1 MAILSDRWIRRMA
14 QDKGMIEPFVDGQKR
29 DGVISYGL
37 SSYGYD
43 ARVGNDFKIFTN
55 VNSAVVDPKNFAE
68 NSFVDRTTD
77 ICIIPPNSFAL
88 ARTVEYFRIP
98 RDVLVI
104 CVGKSTYARCGIIVN
119 VTPLEPEWE
128 GHVTLEFSNTTPLPA
143 RIYANEGACPVPV
156 PAGQRA
162 LRGFLQRQ
170 GRQVPGP
177 ARRHLAE
184 DLSGRK
190 SMDRIRIKG
199 GRQLKGELRI
209 SGSKNASLPLMVA
222 ALLSDKKLTLH
233 NVPRLADITT
243 MIQLLQQHGVEI
255 QAAPGENGH
264 AHGTTLILQAG
275 KISSTTAPY
284 DIVRKMRASVL
295 VLGPLLAREG
305 VARVSLP
312 GGCAIGARPVDLHIA
327 GLKAMGAEID
337 IDGGYMVARAPKGL
351 KGARYTFPKVSV
363 GATENLMMAAA
374 LAKGTTVLDNA
385 AREPEIT
392 DLAKCLVA
400 MGVPV
405 GGVGTETLTI
415 EGVSSLKETAHSVIP
430 DRIETGTYAMAVAM
444 TAGDVELVGGRL
456 DLIETAA
463 QTLRSAGV
471 TLEQTA
477 RGLRVQRTNGAL
489 RGVDVMTEPYP
500 GFPTDLQAQMMALM
514 TRAEGASMITETVFE
529 SRFMHVPE
537 LSRMGANVTIHH
549 ESALVRGVRKLRGA
563 DVMATDLRASVSL
576 AIAALAAE
584 GDTTLHRVYHLD
596 RGYER
601 LEEKLGACGADIE
614 RLKG

>member
-1 MAILSDRWIRRMA
+1 
-14 QDKGMIEPFVDGQKR
+14 
-29 DGVISYGL
+29 
-37 SSYGYD
+37 
-43 ARVGNDFKIFTN
+43 
-55 VNSAVVDPKNFAE
+55 
-68 NSFVDRTTD
+68 
-77 ICIIPPNSFAL
+77 
-88 ARTVEYFRIP
+88 
-98 RDVLVI
+98 
-104 CVGKSTYARCGIIVN
+104 
-119 VTPLEPEWE
+119 
-128 GHVTLEFSNTTPLPA
+128 
-143 RIYANEGACPVPV
+143 
-156 PAGQRA
+156 
-162 LRGFLQRQ
+162 
-170 GRQVPGP
+170 
-177 ARRHLAE
+177 
-184 DLSGRK
+184 
-190 SMDRIRIKG
+190 MDRIRIRG

-243 MIQLLQQHGVEI
+243 MLQLLQQHGVEVG
-255 QAAPGENGH
+255 AAAGENGH
-264 AHGTTLILQAG
+264 AHGTTLTLHAARIV
-275 KISSTTAPY
+275 STTAPY

-295 VLGPLLAREG
+295 VLGALLTREHE
-305 VARVSLP
+305 ARVSLP
-312 GGCAIGARPVDLHIA
+312 GGCALGARPVDLHIA

-337 IDGGYMVARAPKGL
+337 IDGGYLVARAPGGL
-351 KGARYTFPKVSV
+351 RGARYTFPKVSV

-374 LAKGTTVLDNA
+374 LARGTTVLDNA

-392 DLAKCLVA
+392 DLAHCLVA
-400 MGVPV
+400 LGVPID
-405 GGVGTETLTI
+405 GIGTETLVI
-415 EGVSSLKETAHSVIP
+415 EGVSALKEAEHSVIP

-463 QTLRSAGV
+463 QTLRAAGV
-471 TLEQTA
+471 SLEPTA

-514 TRAEGASMITETVFE
+514 TRAEGAAMITETVFE

-549 ESALVRGVRKLRGA
+549 ESALVRGVPKLRGA
-563 DVMATDLRASVSL
+563 EVMATDLRASVSL
-576 AIAALAAE
+576 AIAGLAAE
-584 GDTTLHRVYHLD
+584 GHTTVNRVYHLD

-614 RLKG
+614 RLKA